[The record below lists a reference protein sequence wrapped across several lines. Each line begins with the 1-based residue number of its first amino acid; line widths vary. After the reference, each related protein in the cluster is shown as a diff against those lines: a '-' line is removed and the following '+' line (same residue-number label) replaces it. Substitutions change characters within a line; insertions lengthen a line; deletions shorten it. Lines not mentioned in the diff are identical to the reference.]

1 MSLSATSRATQ
12 QLDPATRRAV
22 LRRWAI
28 GILVWGVAAA
38 ALSLSGALSQMPPLV
53 PPALVVAGIAIP
65 LLVVLRSPVQRAIVQ
80 QVDLAHLTWF
90 NVWRVPAAAAFFAL
104 GAAGLLPP
112 LFVANAAWGDLIA
125 GLAAPLVILG
135 AVRLSA
141 RSKVRAYLA
150 FHLFSFGD
158 FVLAVGT
165 GLTLTV
171 LGDPLVDTLLNTP
184 IALVPLWG
192 VPITGAISLLA
203 LHRLITIRA

>member
-1 MSLSATSRATQ
+1 M
-12 QLDPATRRAV
+12 
-22 LRRWAI
+22 
-28 GILVWGVAAA
+28 
-38 ALSLSGALSQMPPLV
+38 
-53 PPALVVAGIAIP
+53 
-65 LLVVLRSPVQRAIVQ
+65 
-80 QVDLAHLTWF
+80 
-90 NVWRVPAAAAFFAL
+90 
-104 GAAGLLPP
+104 
-112 LFVANAAWGDLIA
+112 ANAAWGDLLA

-135 AVRLSA
+135 AARLSA

-171 LGDPLVDTLLNTP
+171 LGDPLMDTLLNTP
-184 IALVPLWG
+184 MALVPLWG

>member
-38 ALSLSGALSQMPPLV
+38 ALSLSGALSRMPPLV

-80 QVDLAHLTWF
+80 RVNMAHLTWF
-90 NVWRVPAAAAFFAL
+90 NVWRVPAAAFFAL
-104 GAAGLLPP
+104 GSGGLLPP
-112 LFVANAAWGDLIA
+112 LFVANARGDLLA

-135 AVRLSA
+135 AARLSA

-171 LGDPLVDTLLNTP
+171 LGDPLMDTLLNTP
-184 IALVPLWG
+184 MALVPLWG